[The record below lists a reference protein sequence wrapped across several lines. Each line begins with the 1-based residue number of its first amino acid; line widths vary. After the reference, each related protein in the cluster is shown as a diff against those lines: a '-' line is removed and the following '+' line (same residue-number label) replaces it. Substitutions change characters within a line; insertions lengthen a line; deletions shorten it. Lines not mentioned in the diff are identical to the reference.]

1 MNPLPECCF
10 PHSAPIPH
18 QFVMKVYIDTWIYVT
33 EKFVNMG
40 NIELYEGV
48 LRYEKA
54 DYPPI
59 PNFIYILSPLSVRV
73 VSRSKL
79 RYYITAEA
87 APQEISALNARFPPG
102 ACIRARQM
110 RSITAEQQGRPD
122 FLLSRHAHKPG
133 GARPWPRGCGCDVQR
148 GCKVQ
153 INYETNFFHVGGIML
168 ACAQ

>member
-18 QFVMKVYIDTWIYVT
+18 QFVMKVYVDAWIYVT

-59 PNFIYILSPLSVRV
+59 PNFIRCTLSLKFAYRQRRHQ
-73 VSRSKL
+73 RS
-79 RYYITAEA
+79 AE
-87 APQEISALNARFPPG
+87 PPTG
-102 ACIRARQM
+102 FQC
-110 RSITAEQQGRPD
+110 TT
-122 FLLSRHAHKPG
+122 LSRGGKGLWKTLFIIADFAWRLKVFAQRRAKFSTPNKKPANG
-133 GARPWPRGCGCDVQR
+133 
-148 GCKVQ
+148 
-153 INYETNFFHVGGIML
+153 
-168 ACAQ
+168 

>member
-18 QFVMKVYIDTWIYVT
+18 QFVMKVYVDEWIYVT

-59 PNFIYILSPLSVRV
+59 PNFICTHSPSIFLDFQG
-73 VSRSKL
+73 VSAFGVLAVTPFSHLTLLDFIRL
-79 RYYITAEA
+79 HHFAEIA
-87 APQEISALNARFPPG
+87 
-102 ACIRARQM
+102 
-110 RSITAEQQGRPD
+110 
-122 FLLSRHAHKPG
+122 
-133 GARPWPRGCGCDVQR
+133 
-148 GCKVQ
+148 
-153 INYETNFFHVGGIML
+153 
-168 ACAQ
+168 

>member
-18 QFVMKVYIDTWIYVT
+18 QFVMKVYVDEWIYVT

-59 PNFIYILSPLSVRV
+59 PSFIAVCISFRIVFRIAVLFYG
-73 VSRSKL
+73 
-79 RYYITAEA
+79 
-87 APQEISALNARFPPG
+87 APPAPAS
-102 ACIRARQM
+102 
-110 RSITAEQQGRPD
+110 
-122 FLLSRHAHKPG
+122 
-133 GARPWPRGCGCDVQR
+133 
-148 GCKVQ
+148 
-153 INYETNFFHVGGIML
+153 
-168 ACAQ
+168 

>member
-18 QFVMKVYIDTWIYVT
+18 QFVMKVYVDAWIYVT

-59 PNFIYILSPLSVRV
+59 PNFIFSKTPCRFDFQANRPIFSPLAGDFRF
-73 VSRSKL
+73 
-79 RYYITAEA
+79 TACYFIIE
-87 APQEISALNARFPPG
+87 
-102 ACIRARQM
+102 
-110 RSITAEQQGRPD
+110 GR
-122 FLLSRHAHKPG
+122 
-133 GARPWPRGCGCDVQR
+133 
-148 GCKVQ
+148 
-153 INYETNFFHVGGIML
+153 NF
-168 ACAQ
+168 Q

>member
-18 QFVMKVYIDTWIYVT
+18 QFVMKVYVDAWIYVT

-59 PNFIYILSPLSVRV
+59 PSFILRFAPLAYCCILYQCLLYT
-73 VSRSKL
+73 SRSQQARGGRQQK
-79 RYYITAEA
+79 A
-87 APQEISALNARFPPG
+87 AGAVPCRFCVLIKGLHIMSSSPSPSSVMNS
-102 ACIRARQM
+102 R
-110 RSITAEQQGRPD
+110 
-122 FLLSRHAHKPG
+122 LLTR
-133 GARPWPRGCGCDVQR
+133 
-148 GCKVQ
+148 
-153 INYETNFFHVGGIML
+153 L
-168 ACAQ
+168 A

>member
-18 QFVMKVYIDTWIYVT
+18 QFVMKVYVDAWIYVT

-59 PNFIYILSPLSVRV
+59 PSFILRFAPLAYYCILYQCLLYT
-73 VSRSKL
+73 SRG
-79 RYYITAEA
+79 
-87 APQEISALNARFPPG
+87 QQAR
-102 ACIRARQM
+102 
-110 RSITAEQQGRPD
+110 
-122 FLLSRHAHKPG
+122 G
-133 GARPWPRGCGCDVQR
+133 GQ
-148 GCKVQ
+148 
-153 INYETNFFHVGGIML
+153 
-168 ACAQ
+168 

>member
-18 QFVMKVYIDTWIYVT
+18 QFVMKVYVDAWIYVT

-59 PNFIYILSPLSVRV
+59 PNFIYLYISLKNAVFTRV
-73 VSRSKL
+73 FALWRFG
-79 RYYITAEA
+79 YYAIFT
-87 APQEISALNARFPPG
+87 PFTHGL
-102 ACIRARQM
+102 
-110 RSITAEQQGRPD
+110 
-122 FLLSRHAHKPG
+122 
-133 GARPWPRGCGCDVQR
+133 V
-148 GCKVQ
+148 
-153 INYETNFFHVGGIML
+153 
-168 ACAQ
+168 

>member
-18 QFVMKVYIDTWIYVT
+18 QFVMKVYIDAWIYVT

-59 PNFIYILSPLSVRV
+59 PNFIYNDISLKFRV
-73 VSRSKL
+73 F
-79 RYYITAEA
+79 
-87 APQEISALNARFPPG
+87 ARFL
-102 ACIRARQM
+102 AI
-110 RSITAEQQGRPD
+110 QQ
-122 FLLSRHAHKPG
+122 LTYA
-133 GARPWPRGCGCDVQR
+133 
-148 GCKVQ
+148 
-153 INYETNFFHVGGIML
+153 FFTPL
-168 ACAQ
+168 AFIEKTIL